1 VPTQSTQQPADI
13 TNQQLLEQLRAHMDK
28 KSKQLDS
35 QILKLGKEIKINE
48 KSIIEV
54 QHNVLNLREI
64 IKVLTQEIFK
74 PMLNSIPNTDEK
86 IKKMVD
92 NILIS
97 LESQSESRWIEEYNN
112 ENHPRR
118 HEENTI
124 SQQQVKL
131 MTNQIN

>member
-1 VPTQSTQQPADI
+1 M
-13 TNQQLLEQLRAHMDK
+13 LEQLRAHMDK

>member
-1 VPTQSTQQPADI
+1 MPTQSTQQPADI